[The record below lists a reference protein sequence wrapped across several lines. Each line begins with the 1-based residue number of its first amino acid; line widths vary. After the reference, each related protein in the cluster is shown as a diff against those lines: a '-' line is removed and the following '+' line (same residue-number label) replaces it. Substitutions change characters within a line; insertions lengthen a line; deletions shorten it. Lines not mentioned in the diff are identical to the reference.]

1 MGRLNSTDSQKVSRR
16 EEGQAHTFDPI
27 LGRRLVRRDRKGRAA
42 AAAAAAAAAGGTERE
57 RVGDGRKEERG
68 KITR

>member
-42 AAAAAAAAAGGTERE
+42 AAAAAGGTERE